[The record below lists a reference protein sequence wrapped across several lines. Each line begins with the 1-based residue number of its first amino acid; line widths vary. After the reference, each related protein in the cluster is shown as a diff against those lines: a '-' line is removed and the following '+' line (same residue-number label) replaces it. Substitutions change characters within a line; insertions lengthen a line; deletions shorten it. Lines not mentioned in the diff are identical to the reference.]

1 VFTLLEGLSQCRGA
15 KLTELAER
23 CGLPVTS
30 THRLLGELVHL
41 GVVQRKSDHYQLG
54 TVLFEL
60 GLRASSNSDLLEASR
75 GPLHDLYAD
84 TRQTVHLAVLD
95 GSEILVVDVITGPTP
110 IAPRLRAGTRLPVH
124 ATAAGKCLLALGNAD
139 ANANV
144 ILTRVGPRTVSNPRL
159 FAEQMQLART
169 AGFATEFEEWR
180 AGIASV
186 AAPIHRGE
194 TVIGAVSV
202 CGPTYSF
209 KPQQLSVRAR
219 AAARRV
225 GQALDAILTTSQ
237 QHPKSCNDR

>member
-1 VFTLLEGLSQCRGA
+1 VFTLLEGISQSRGA

-41 GVVQRKSDHYQLG
+41 GVVQRHSDHYQLG
-54 TVLFEL
+54 SVLFEL

-84 TRQTVHLAVLD
+84 TRHTVHLAVLD
-95 GSEILVVDVITGPTP
+95 GPEILVVDVITGPISP
-110 IAPRLRAGTRLPVH
+110 PLRAGTRLPAH
-124 ATAAGKCLLALGNAD
+124 ATAAGKCLLALGNTD
-139 ANANV
+139 TNANI
-144 ILTRVGPRTVSNPRL
+144 ILTRVGPRTVCNPRL
-159 FAEQMQLART
+159 FAEQIHHART

-194 TVIGAVSV
+194 TVIAAVSV
-202 CGPTYSF
+202 SGPTYAF
-209 KPQQLSVRAR
+209 KPHQLSVKAR

-225 GQALDAILTTSQ
+225 GHALDAIIATPQNPTRRA
-237 QHPKSCNDR
+237 DR

>member
-1 VFTLLEGLSQCRGA
+1 VFTLLDGISQSRGA

-41 GVVQRKSDHYQLG
+41 GVVQRNSDHYQLG
-54 TVLFEL
+54 SVLFEL
-60 GLRASSNSDLLEASR
+60 GLRASHISDLLEASR

-84 TRQTVHLAVLD
+84 TRQTVHLAVLH
-95 GSEILVVDVITGPTP
+95 GSEILVVDVITGPISP
-110 IAPRLRAGTRLPVH
+110 QLRAGTRLPAH

-139 ANANV
+139 ANAN
-144 ILTRVGPRTVSNPRL
+144 ILLTRVGPRTVSNPRL
-159 FAEQMQLART
+159 FAEQIQLART

-186 AAPIHRGE
+186 ASPIHRGE

-202 CGPTYSF
+202 CGPTHSF
-209 KPQQLSVRAR
+209 KPHQLSVRAR
-219 AAARRV
+219 AAARDV
-225 GQALDAILTTSQ
+225 GQALDAILTTPH
-237 QHPKSCNDR
+237 HPKSGNDR